1 MVYTQDTVTEISRTN
16 CTTKNNIRQY
26 NAIGKEY
33 LILVRKFI

>member
-33 LILVRKFI
+33 LIFVRKFI